1 MTDIDSIRITTLA
14 ERPSLIPRIYEITE
28 TWPAF
33 IPHDPVATAFLGRV
47 PEDFPQYCVAATDGD
62 RVVARGLSVP
72 FDAAPDGREEMPDRG
87 WDQVLTWAYRDRRDE
102 CDESNGEHRQGPHRG
117 HSPTPRTAS
126 ALEIT
131 VDTGYLGRGL
141 SSRLLAAL
149 RHTAGQQ
156 GHDVLLAPV
165 RPTAKHR
172 EPRVPMADYVRRQR
186 DDGLPAD
193 PWLRVHVKAGGTI
206 EKIAPASMTVS
217 GSLAQ
222 WRQWTGL
229 PFDRDGHIEVP
240 GALVPV
246 HCDTA
251 HDHAVYVE
259 PNVWIQ
265 HRAARPDTPRA

>member
-14 ERPSLIPRIYEITE
+14 ERPALIPRIYEMAE
-28 TWPAF
+28 NWPPF

-47 PEDFPQYCVAATDGD
+47 PEDFPEYCVAATDGD

-72 FDAAPDGREEMPDRG
+72 FDTAPVGREELPDRG
-87 WDQVLTWAYRDRRDE
+87 WDQVLTWAYRDRR
-102 CDESNGEHRQGPHRG
+102 GERDGGHRQRHHRG
-117 HSPTPRTAS
+117 PSPTPRTAS

-149 RHTAGQQ
+149 RHAVGRQ

-172 EPRVPMADYVRRQR
+172 EPRVPMADYIRRRR
-186 DDGLPAD
+186 DDGLPTD
-193 PWLRVHVKAGGTI
+193 PWLRVHVRAGGTV
-206 EKIAPASMTVS
+206 EKVAAASMTVS

-259 PNVWIQ
+259 PNVWVR
-265 HRAARPDTPRA
+265 HRVARPDAVNS